1 MCSLSV
7 LLPAMAFANVKLFVS
22 VHGYTSR
29 GYYLRAAFVS
39 LRASNCVATIWGW
52 FLNMVTNAIHIIL
65 DIIWPIFTT
74 LIWWHLFKEMWW
86 LMKFIPILNILS
98 LLSSFTTLTCTSLVF
113 MCRLSNITLLIT
125 VWKDNE
131 IHIFITLS
139 YNATHTVTLESMTTY
154 LGYI

>member
-1 MCSLSV
+1 
-7 LLPAMAFANVKLFVS
+7 
-22 VHGYTSR
+22 
-29 GYYLRAAFVS
+29 
-39 LRASNCVATIWGW
+39 
-52 FLNMVTNAIHIIL
+52 
-65 DIIWPIFTT
+65 
-74 LIWWHLFKEMWW
+74 
-86 LMKFIPILNILS
+86 
-98 LLSSFTTLTCTSLVF
+98 

>member
-7 LLPAMAFANVKLFVS
+7 LLPAMAFANVELFVS

-65 DIIWPIFTT
+65 DIVWPIFTT

-86 LMKFIPILNILS
+86 LMKFIPILNILL
-98 LLSSFTTLTCTSLVF
+98 LLSRFTTLTCTSLVF
-113 MCRLSNITLLIT
+113 MCHLSNIRLLIT

-139 YNATHTVTLESMTTY
+139 YNATHTVTLKSMTTY
-154 LGYI
+154 LSYI